1 MSGPPERTPARDHQG
16 PARID
21 LRVGHP
27 GADLLPF
34 EELRAA
40 TAAALAR
47 EDATTLQYGD
57 EQGSPAFREELAGF
71 VTRHGAP
78 AEPGGLLV
86 TAGISQSLD
95 LLCTLTA
102 SAGDV
107 VLVEEPSYHL
117 AKLVFRDH
125 GLRQVGVASD
135 EHGLV
140 PEALAEAL
148 EREPRARLLYLVPT
162 YGNPSGDLLAP
173 ARYERIVE
181 LAEEHGLLVLSDEVY
196 RLLDFAGRPP
206 ASLASLGSER
216 VVALNSFSKIL
227 APGLRLGWL
236 DGPEWLLERVEGS
249 GMVQSGGGLNPFV
262 ASVVRETLANGAADA
277 YLERLRATYRER
289 AQALARGLERAFG
302 QAAVAAEFEVPRGG
316 YFVWLRLPGTDAE
329 ALLTEARA
337 HGVNYAPGPLF
348 SAAGR
353 QRDRYRLSF
362 AYHQASEL
370 EMGAARLAR
379 TVESHHEP

>member
-1 MSGPPERTPARDHQG
+1 MSERTPPPGARV
-16 PARID
+16 PERID

-34 EELRAA
+34 EELRVAS
-40 TAAALAR
+40 AAALAR
-47 EDATTLQYGD
+47 EDAMTLQYGD
-57 EQGSPAFREELAGF
+57 EQGSAAFREELARF

-78 AEPGGLLV
+78 AEPDGLLV

-102 SAGDV
+102 STGDV

-117 AKLVFRDH
+117 AKLIFRDH
-125 GLRQVGVASD
+125 GLRQVGVAAD
-135 EHGLV
+135 EHGLL
-140 PEALAEAL
+140 PEALEEAL
-148 EREPRARLLYLVPT
+148 AQEPRAKLLYLVPT
-162 YGNPSGDLLAP
+162 YGNPSGEPLARS
-173 ARYERIVE
+173 RYERIVE
-181 LAEEHGLLVLSDEVY
+181 LAEAHGLLVLSDEVY
-196 RLLDFAGRPP
+196 RLLDFGGRPP
-206 ASLASLGSER
+206 ASLASLRSER

-236 DGPEWLLERVEGS
+236 DGPAWLLGLVEGS

-262 ASVVRETLANGAADA
+262 ASVVREALASGAADA

-289 AQALARGLERAFG
+289 AQALSRALERAFG
-302 QAAVAAEFEVPRGG
+302 RAAVAAEFEVPRGG

-329 ALLTEARA
+329 ALLPAAHA
-337 HGVNYAPGPLF
+337 HGVGYAPGPLF
-348 SAAGR
+348 SAAGA

-362 AYHQASEL
+362 AYHEAPEL
-370 EMGAARLAR
+370 EMGAARLAM